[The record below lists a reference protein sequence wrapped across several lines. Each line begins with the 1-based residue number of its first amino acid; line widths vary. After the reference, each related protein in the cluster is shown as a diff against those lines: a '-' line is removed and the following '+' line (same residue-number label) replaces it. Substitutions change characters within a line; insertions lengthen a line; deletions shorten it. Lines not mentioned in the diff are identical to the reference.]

1 MNTPTNVA
9 VVDDHVLLRNGL
21 ASLIGNF
28 DNYTVLFEAD
38 NGKDCLASI
47 RSGKVP
53 DILLL
58 DINMPVMDGFQ
69 TSALL
74 KQEYPGVRILALSMY
89 DDDNSII
96 RMLQNGAKGYILKD
110 SEAIELKNALDSICR
125 KGYYYT
131 EMVTGKLIHAVN
143 QSDGNDPLN
152 MLSREVA
159 LSDRDREFLRLVCT
173 ELTYKEIADR
183 MLLSPRT
190 IDGYRDSL
198 FDRLGIRTRVGLAMY
213 AIKNG
218 IVRI

>member
-1 MNTPTNVA
+1 MNTLTKVA
-9 VVDDHVLLRNGL
+9 VVDDHILLRNGL
-21 ASLIGNF
+21 ASLVGGF
-28 DNYTVLFEAD
+28 DGYSVIFEAD
-38 NGKDCLASI
+38 NGEDCLTAI
-47 RSGKVP
+47 RSGKIP

-58 DINMPVMDGFQ
+58 DLNMPVMDGFQ

-74 KQEYPGVRILALSMY
+74 KQEYPGIRILALSMY
-89 DDDNSII
+89 DDDNAII

-110 SEAIELKNALDSICR
+110 SEAIELKNALDSICQ

-143 QSDGNDPLN
+143 QPASSDPLTKLTRDVN
-152 MLSREVA
+152 

-198 FDRLGIRTRVGLAMY
+198 FDRLGIRTRVGLAIY

-218 IVRI
+218 IVRL